1 MPSREARKTTQ
12 DTCCA
17 CRHFVDDP
25 EELERAFPGILAL
38 SSGQGS
44 TRGRCGICLVHD
56 TFQDPIPVCPEFR
69 AR

>member
-1 MPSREARKTTQ
+1 
-12 DTCCA
+12 
-17 CRHFVDDP
+17 VDDP

-44 TRGRCGICLVHD
+44 TRGRCGICLVLD
-56 TFQDPIPVCPEFR
+56 TFQDPIPACPEFR